1 MLEELLSP
9 EERMLRDAV
18 RKYSQE
24 QLLPRVLRANRHE
37 GTTPPPPAPQ
47 PGTQCPPAAVF
58 LLQSWGL
65 GGQNPI
71 APLTHAPQIPLVL
84 P

>member
-1 MLEELLSP
+1 MLEGLLSP

-37 GTTPPPPAPQ
+37 GTTPPPQPPLLAP
-47 PGTQCPPAAVF
+47 
-58 LLQSWGL
+58 
-65 GGQNPI
+65 N
-71 APLTHAPQIPLVL
+71 APLLPCFCSKDGGWEVRTPLPPL
-84 P
+84 PMSHKSP